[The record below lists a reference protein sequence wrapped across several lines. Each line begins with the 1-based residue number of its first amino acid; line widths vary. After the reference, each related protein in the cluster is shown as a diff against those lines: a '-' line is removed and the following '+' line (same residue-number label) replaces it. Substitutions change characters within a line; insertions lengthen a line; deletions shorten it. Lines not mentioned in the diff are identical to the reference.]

1 MGMGGKLLRAL
12 LSLYGDNKM
21 CVRVGGGEESEWFE
35 SRDVSLLIQ
44 PIYGWCS

>member
-21 CVRVGGGEESEWFE
+21 RVRGGGGESEWFE
-35 SRDVSLLIQ
+35 SRDVSLVIQ